1 MAVDV
6 ELLSYLDS
14 WNVVY
19 IKIKALWQD
28 QRIGK
33 QVDQGSTGGGHY
45 RRCSLWMTPSD
56 IDEQVNRIY
65 GVDLNEDP
73 ILNSSSIR
81 PFYNGQ
87 YQIQYVLSSII
98 FKANN

>member
-1 MAVDV
+1 
-6 ELLSYLDS
+6 
-14 WNVVY
+14 
-19 IKIKALWQD
+19 
-28 QRIGK
+28 
-33 QVDQGSTGGGHY
+33 
-45 RRCSLWMTPSD
+45 MTPSD